1 MTGKRKRETVDEKN
15 RKAPQLNPSKSGI
28 RSGNPQL
35 DPDSVRNEEE
45 RPQTP
50 NIPRHARRRPGAG
63 GAPQKKSP

>member
-15 RKAPQLNPSKSGI
+15 RKAPQVNPAKSGI

-45 RPQTP
+45 RPRTP
-50 NIPRHARRRPGAG
+50 KMPRHARRRSGAPGA
-63 GAPQKKSP
+63 PRKKSP